1 MSLPGELMALG
12 LPHSLAERIGADIV
26 TGVVAAGTS
35 QTTAATVAGAFI
47 EVATA
52 AASSGI
58 ILMGGPDNFTIFNG
72 GASPLSV
79 YPPVGGYMNGTQNAA
94 FSVTNAKSAFF
105 FRAGNRY
112 IGVLSA

>member
-26 TGVVAAGTS
+26 TGVVAAGTT
-35 QTTAATVAGAFI
+35 QITAATVAGAFI

-58 ILMGGPDNFTIFNG
+58 IL
-72 GASPLSV
+72 
-79 YPPVGGYMNGTQNAA
+79 
-94 FSVTNAKSAFF
+94 
-105 FRAGNRY
+105 
-112 IGVLSA
+112 